1 MSRKRIL
8 SAAAGVAL
16 PLGVL
21 AATMAPASA
30 AGISGPAFY
39 VHGELYRT
47 VATPN
52 DLSGTG
58 APDHSFDNIYQFANQ
73 PSVADAAPGDPGYN
87 GGRWKVRNVTYEDYN
102 AVLMSGDLDKD
113 GVIDSAEELHAAT
126 GAGVATIGPVVKEFV
141 CTVNKLPATER

>member
-39 VHGELYRT
+39 VDGELYRT

-58 APDHSFDNIYQFANQ
+58 APDHSFDTIYQLADQ
-73 PSVADAAPGDPGYN
+73 RSVADAAPGDPGYN
-87 GGRWKVRNVTYEDYN
+87 GGRWQVRNVTYEDYD
-102 AVLMSGDLDKD
+102 AVLMYGDLDSD
-113 GVIDSAEELHAAT
+113 GVIDSTEELHAAT
-126 GAGVATIGPVVKEFV
+126 GAGVAWIGPVVKEFV

>member
-8 SAAAGVAL
+8 SAAAGAAL

-58 APDHSFDNIYQFANQ
+58 APDHSFDNIYQFADQ
-73 PSVADAAPGDPGYN
+73 PSVADAAPGDPGFN
-87 GGRWKVRNVTYEDYN
+87 GGRWKVRDVAYDNYS
-102 AVLMSGDLDKD
+102 AVLLYGDLDGD
-113 GVIDSAEELHAAT
+113 GVIDSTQELNAAT
-126 GAGVATIGPVVKEFV
+126 DAGVASIGGVVKEFV
-141 CTVNKLPATER
+141 CTVNKLPANQR